1 MKKLVLIVA
10 FSIVGKFSFTQESVK
25 KDELY
30 IQTHA
35 RTAVK
40 EMILYKIPASI
51 TIAQGILETGN
62 GQSTLAQIGNN
73 HFGIKC
79 KGEWTGDRMY
89 HDDDLKGECFRKYTS
104 AEESYRDHSLFLAER
119 PYYKKL
125 FTLDIKDY
133 KGWAFGLKKAGYA
146 TNPKYAYSLISIIER
161 YNLNRFDNIN
171 EEQTDLVLAEL
182 FPNSYT
188 PALPASEK
196 NEIVQLA
203 TNTNEKKEVN
213 KPLISN
219 TLTNKKTL
227 KTKTNNFE
235 FPSRRVRIHPNGKIK
250 YIVWKEG
257 DRLEDVAKAY
267 HVNLQN
273 LKSYNDLAF
282 KEEISINQKIYL
294 EPKKSK
300 GISKIYITK
309 NGERMYDIAQNN
321 AISLIELYK
330 RNTMLP
336 GQEPEKGDKIFLKG
350 RKS

>member
-1 MKKLVLIVA
+1 MKKLLLIVA
-10 FSIVGKFSFTQESVK
+10 FTIVGKFSFTQESVK

-35 RTAVK
+35 KTAVK

-62 GQSTLAQIGNN
+62 GQSTLAQVGNN

-196 NEIVQLA
+196 NETVQLA
-203 TNTNEKKEVN
+203 TNTNQKKEVN
-213 KPLISN
+213 KQLISS

>member
-10 FSIVGKFSFTQESVK
+10 FTIVGKFSFTQESVK

-35 RTAVK
+35 KTAVK

-62 GQSTLAQIGNN
+62 GQSTLAQVGNN

-257 DRLEDVAKAY
+257 DRLEDVAKAFN
-267 HVNLQN
+267 VNLQN

-294 EPKKSK
+294 EPKKNK